1 MSFYNNSDP
10 IVFKIDLT
18 LILTCVLIFLSA
30 YKVLNDVYQYHLPPV
45 RRIPPLLWT
54 RIRNDL
60 SYYFTERE
68 ADGVNVIDWYHREFD
83 EVSRERYFRNLNVLH
98 ETHSSMA
105 DYFLGIWGGVPKPFQ
120 YTELQCQR
128 FGLESPSGSCDRK
141 VPEQPVFFTDAKGK
155 VTRYNLRKLSE
166 LPYHLIRAERYDD
179 LYREILFNF
188 RWLHSKLT
196 CLPLQSILEDFED
209 ALGFEL
215 NPNVK
220 LLSDTLRLSASVLRR
235 NPDMLGP
242 QIVGRLLPYYDGE
255 KMIRDLIRDCDDVGL
270 KVNALIPCHHCMHTP
285 GGPLQYSL
293 EGHQFAPFGV
303 AITAD
308 ERYVV
313 SVSSVFVIWDLTTGD
328 VFRQMSPGIQGLMRR
343 LVVAGDDRRAVTYT
357 NNNVIVVAQVLTGDF
372 RLIEDVV
379 SIGEREIVDVSA
391 NSSSFVVWSPKDW
404 FHFTLEGRL
413 VASDS
418 LVDRPMSIVYMALNS
433 ADDRFLFWKK
443 GRPLGKDGQG
453 ERENGRK
460 QEEEEQDVEDED
472 DESTMTME
480 MHCSSGAAVQPLV
493 FRMAF
498 ALSKDR
504 GTIFVCADS
513 KDGDVQRLRRHDER
527 WTLHHRLENSGDK
540 IYSLVLSFDETY
552 IVGVV
557 APGFKTWDLKID
569 ELKVMELPTGVRNIP
584 KWVNS
589 NEVEGALIPFVLCC
603 IASHRISSYCIILY
617 CIVLYCIVSYRIAS
631 N

>member
-1 MSFYNNSDP
+1 M
-10 IVFKIDLT
+10 
-18 LILTCVLIFLSA
+18 LILTCVLIFISA

-54 RIRNDL
+54 RTRTNL

-68 ADGVNVIDWYHREFD
+68 AVGVNVIDWYHREFD

-120 YTELQCQR
+120 YSELQCQR
-128 FGLESPSGSCDRK
+128 FGLESSSGSCDRK
-141 VPEQPVFFTDAKGK
+141 VPEQPLFYADAKGK

-166 LPYHLIRAERYDD
+166 LPYHLIRAERFDD

-209 ALGFEL
+209 ALGFQL

-220 LLSDTLRLSASVLRR
+220 LLSDPLRLSASVLRR

-242 QIVGRLLPYYDGE
+242 QIVGRLLPYYYGE

-343 LVVAGDDRRAVTYT
+343 LVIAGDDRRAVTYT
-357 NNNVIVVAQVLTGDF
+357 NNNVIIIAQILTGDF
-372 RLIEDVV
+372 RLIKAAVP
-379 SIGEREIVDVSA
+379 IGEREIVDVTA

-413 VASDS
+413 IASDS
-418 LVDRPMSIVYMALNS
+418 LVGRPMSIVSMALNS
-433 ADDRFLFWKK
+433 DEDRFLFWKRE
-443 GRPLGKDGQG
+443 RPLRKDGQG
-453 ERENGRK
+453 KQGVEYELRRDEED
-460 QEEEEQDVEDED
+460 QEEENED
-472 DESTMTME
+472 DDPTMTME
-480 MHCSSGAAVQPLV
+480 VHCSSGAAVQPLV
-493 FRMAF
+493 FRKAF

-513 KDGDVQRLRRHDER
+513 NDADVQRLRRHGER

-584 KWVNS
+584 KWVK
-589 NEVEGALIPFVLCC
+589 V
-603 IASHRISSYCIILY
+603 
-617 CIVLYCIVSYRIAS
+617 
-631 N
+631 